1 MRFLQYNG
9 CGGVVYNYLYTNSLH
24 LLYLYAKINCDM
36 EVQDNIITLENELLS
51 FDRYFEANSRCVLSA
66 PFGEGKSFFL
76 NEFIKKKSSD
86 YDFITLY
93 PTGYQICDNK
103 DVFEYIKRDILLA
116 LLALE
121 PDFLNALDKT
131 SAAIIWESISECRE
145 DIISC
150 LPEINIGVQGT
161 TGVTISTANIVNT
174 VSKVV
179 EKCKK
184 KKIFKGNPIKD
195 YFNSFEDNAGCLY
208 EFNPISN
215 MISSLIAARKTGSGS
230 SSPRKVVLVIGDLDR
245 MDPEHIFRIL
255 NVFSAHLGDN
265 LDEEFSRNKFGFDK
279 VLLLCDYNNI
289 KNIYHHLYGADADF
303 NGYMSKFVAKGV
315 FQYSLR
321 SRVKE
326 YMVSLLPEN
335 LSTNFPSIIS
345 LIANEIFDKNDT
357 LKDENLRTI
366 KVKFLEFKKSIIVE
380 NFYFIQPNIGAFI
393 KTDRI
398 EVINLLALA
407 KMFNMDLSALLEQCR
422 SQYNMGEL
430 YKLCWPYVIIKENK
444 LPSFNPI
451 YYTPNSEEC
460 LNGHR
465 EFIVEH
471 QNLEITNI
479 RHDKYYR
486 EIAESYLKETYEFI
500 KQCEMY
506 LG

>member
-1 MRFLQYNG
+1 
-9 CGGVVYNYLYTNSLH
+9 
-24 LLYLYAKINCDM
+24 M
-36 EVQDNIITLENELLS
+36 EVQDNIISLEDELFS

-121 PDFLNALDKT
+121 PELLNAMDKT
-131 SAAIIWESISECRE
+131 DAAIIWESISECRE
-145 DIISC
+145 DIVSC
-150 LPEINIGVQGT
+150 LPEINIGVHGT
-161 TGVTISTANIVNT
+161 AGVTISTANIVNT
-174 VSKVV
+174 VCKVV
-179 EKCKK
+179 AKCKK
-184 KKIFKGNPIKD
+184 KRRFGGNPIKD
-195 YFNSFEDNAGCLY
+195 YFDSFEHNKGSLY

-215 MISSLIAARKTGSGS
+215 MISSLIAARKEGSES
-230 SSPRKVVLVIGDLDR
+230 SNTRKVVLVIEDLDR

-255 NVFSAHLGDN
+255 NVFSAHLGDD
-265 LDEEFSRNKFGFDK
+265 LDEDFSRNKFGFDK
-279 VLLLCDYNNI
+279 ILLLCDYNNI

-303 NGYMSKFVAKGV
+303 CGYMSKFVAKGV

-326 YMVSLLPEN
+326 YMVSLLPRN
-335 LSTNFPSIIS
+335 LKENFPTIIGVVTDK
-345 LIANEIFDKNDT
+345 IFDKNGS
-357 LKDENLRTI
+357 LRNENLRTI
-366 KVKFLEFKKSIIVE
+366 KTKFLEFKKSIIVD
-380 NFYFIQPNIGAFI
+380 NFYFVQPNIGAFI

-398 EVINLLALA
+398 ELINLWALSR
-407 KMFNMDLSALLEQCR
+407 MFNIDLSALLEQ
-422 SQYNMGEL
+422 SAKQYSGHEL
-430 YKLCWPYVIIKENK
+430 YRLCWPFIIVKDNK
-444 LPSFNPI
+444 LPTFQPI

-465 EFIVEH
+465 EFMVEH
-471 QNLEITNI
+471 KDLEITNI
-479 RHDKYYR
+479 RHDNYYR
-486 EIAESYLKETYEFI
+486 QIAESYLKEVYDFI

-506 LG
+506 IG

>member
-1 MRFLQYNG
+1 
-9 CGGVVYNYLYTNSLH
+9 
-24 LLYLYAKINCDM
+24 M
-36 EVQDNIITLENELLS
+36 EVLDNIISLEDELFS

-121 PDFLNALDKT
+121 PELLNAMDKT
-131 SAAIIWESISECRE
+131 DAAIIWESISECRE
-145 DIISC
+145 DIVSC
-150 LPEINIGVQGT
+150 LPEINIGVHGT
-161 TGVTISTANIVNT
+161 AGVTISTANIVNA
-174 VSKVV
+174 VCKVI

-184 KKIFKGNPIKD
+184 KWRFGGNHIKD
-195 YFNSFEDNAGCLY
+195 YFNSFENNKGSLY

-215 MISSLIAARKTGSGS
+215 MISSLIAARKKGSES
-230 SSPRKVVLVIGDLDR
+230 SNPRKVVLVIEDLDR

-255 NVFSAHLGDN
+255 NVFSAHLGDD
-265 LDEEFSRNKFGFDK
+265 LDEDFSRNKFGFDK
-279 VLLLCDYNNI
+279 ILLLCDYNNI

-303 NGYMSKFVAKGV
+303 CGYMSKFVAKGV

-326 YMVSLLPEN
+326 YMVSLLPRN
-335 LSTNFPSIIS
+335 LKENFPTIIGVVTDK
-345 LIANEIFDKNDT
+345 IFDKNGS
-357 LKDENLRTI
+357 LRNENLRTI
-366 KVKFLEFKKSIIVE
+366 KMKFLEFKKSIIVD
-380 NFYFIQPNIGAFI
+380 NFYFVQPNIGAFI

-398 EVINLLALA
+398 ELINLWALSR
-407 KMFNMDLSALLEQCR
+407 MFNIDLSALLEQ
-422 SQYNMGEL
+422 SAKQYSGYEL
-430 YKLCWPYVIIKENK
+430 YRLCWPFIIVKDNK
-444 LPSFNPI
+444 LPTFQPI
-451 YYTPNSEEC
+451 YYTENSEEC
-460 LNGHR
+460 LNGHG

-471 QNLEITNI
+471 KDLEITNI
-479 RHDKYYR
+479 RHDNYYR
-486 EIAESYLKETYEFI
+486 QIAESYLKEVYDFI

-506 LG
+506 IG

>member
-1 MRFLQYNG
+1 
-9 CGGVVYNYLYTNSLH
+9 
-24 LLYLYAKINCDM
+24 M
-36 EVQDNIITLENELLS
+36 EVQDNIISLEDELFS

-121 PDFLNALDKT
+121 PELLNSMDKT
-131 SAAIIWESISECRE
+131 DAAIIWESISECRE
-145 DIISC
+145 DVVSC
-150 LPEINIGVQGT
+150 LPEINIGVHGT
-161 TGVTISTANIVNT
+161 AGVTISTANIVNT
-174 VSKVV
+174 VCKVV
-179 EKCKK
+179 AKCKK
-184 KKIFKGNPIKD
+184 KRRFGGNPIKD
-195 YFNSFEDNAGCLY
+195 YFDSFEHNKGSLY

-215 MISSLIAARKTGSGS
+215 MISSLIAVRKKGSES
-230 SSPRKVVLVIGDLDR
+230 SNPRKVVLVIEDLDR

-255 NVFSAHLGDN
+255 NVFSAHFGDD
-265 LDEEFSRNKFGFDK
+265 LDEDFSRNKFGFDK
-279 VLLLCDYNNI
+279 VLLLCDYDNI

-303 NGYMSKFVAKGV
+303 CGYMSKFVAKGV

-335 LSTNFPSIIS
+335 LKENFPTIIGVVTDK
-345 LIANEIFDKNDT
+345 IFDKNGS
-357 LKDENLRTI
+357 LRNENLRTI
-366 KVKFLEFKKSIIVE
+366 KTKFLEFKKSIIVD
-380 NFYFIQPNIGAFI
+380 NFYFVQPNIGAFI

-398 EVINLLALA
+398 ELINLWALSR
-407 KMFNMDLSALLEQCR
+407 MFNIDLSALLEQ
-422 SQYNMGEL
+422 SAKQYSEHEL
-430 YKLCWPYVIIKENK
+430 YRLCWPFIIVKDNK
-444 LPSFNPI
+444 LPTFQPI
-451 YYTPNSEEC
+451 YYTENSEAH

-471 QNLEITNI
+471 RDLEITNI
-479 RHDKYYR
+479 RHDNYYR
-486 EIAESYLKETYEFI
+486 QIAESYLKEVYNFI

-506 LG
+506 IG

>member
-1 MRFLQYNG
+1 MYVQ
-9 CGGVVYNYLYTNSLH
+9 
-24 LLYLYAKINCDM
+24 IDEDM
-36 EVQDNIITLENELLS
+36 ETQDNMISLEDELFS

-121 PDFLNALDKT
+121 PGFLDALDKT
-131 SAAIIWESISECRE
+131 NAAIIWDSISECRE
-145 DIISC
+145 DIVSC
-150 LPEINIGVQGT
+150 LPEINIGVHGT
-161 TGVTISTANIVNT
+161 AGVTISTANIVNT
-174 VSKVV
+174 VCKVV
-179 EKCKK
+179 AKCKK
-184 KKIFKGNPIKD
+184 KRRFGGNPIKD
-195 YFNSFEDNAGCLY
+195 YFDSFEHNKGSLY

-215 MISSLIAARKTGSGS
+215 MISSLIAARKKGSES
-230 SSPRKVVLVIGDLDR
+230 SSPRKVVLVIEDLDR

-255 NVFSAHLGDN
+255 NVFSAHFGDD
-265 LDEEFSRNKFGFDK
+265 LDEDFSRNKFGFDK
-279 VLLLCDYNNI
+279 ILLLCDYNNI

-303 NGYMSKFVAKGV
+303 CGYMSKFVAKGV

-326 YMVSLLPEN
+326 YMVSLLPRN
-335 LSTNFPSIIS
+335 LKENFPTIIGVVTDK
-345 LIANEIFDKNDT
+345 IFDKNGS
-357 LKDENLRTI
+357 LRNENLRTI
-366 KVKFLEFKKSIIVE
+366 KTKFLEFKKSIIVD
-380 NFYFIQPNIGAFI
+380 NFYFVQPNIGAFI

-398 EVINLLALA
+398 ELINLWALSR
-407 KMFNMDLSALLEQCR
+407 MFDIDLSALLEQ
-422 SQYNMGEL
+422 SAKQYSGHEL
-430 YKLCWPYVIIKENK
+430 YRLCWPFIIVKDNK
-444 LPSFNPI
+444 LPTFQPI
-451 YYTPNSEEC
+451 YYTENSEEC

-471 QNLEITNI
+471 KDLEITNI
-479 RHDKYYR
+479 RHDNYYR
-486 EIAESYLKETYEFI
+486 QIAESYLKEVYDFI

-506 LG
+506 IG

>member
-1 MRFLQYNG
+1 
-9 CGGVVYNYLYTNSLH
+9 
-24 LLYLYAKINCDM
+24 M
-36 EVQDNIITLENELLS
+36 ETQDNMISLEDELFS

-76 NEFIKKKSSD
+76 NEFIKTKSSD

-121 PDFLNALDKT
+121 PGFLDALDKT
-131 SAAIIWESISECRE
+131 NAAIIWDSISECRE
-145 DIISC
+145 DIVSC
-150 LPEINIGVQGT
+150 LPEINIGVHGT
-161 TGVTISTANIVNT
+161 AGVTISTANIVNA
-174 VSKVV
+174 VCKVI

-184 KKIFKGNPIKD
+184 KWRFGGNHIKD
-195 YFNSFEDNAGCLY
+195 YFNSFENNKGSLY

-215 MISSLIAARKTGSGS
+215 MISSLIAARKKGSES
-230 SSPRKVVLVIGDLDR
+230 SNPRKVVLVIEDLDR

-255 NVFSAHLGDN
+255 NVFSAHFGDD
-265 LDEEFSRNKFGFDK
+265 LDEDFSLNKFGFDK

-303 NGYMSKFVAKGV
+303 CGYMSKFVAKGV

-326 YMVSLLPEN
+326 YMVSLLPRN
-335 LSTNFPSIIS
+335 LKENFPTIIGVVTDK
-345 LIANEIFDKNDT
+345 IFDKNGS
-357 LKDENLRTI
+357 LRNENLRTI
-366 KVKFLEFKKSIIVE
+366 KTKFLEFKKSIIVD
-380 NFYFIQPNIGAFI
+380 NFYFGQPNIGAFI

-398 EVINLLALA
+398 ELINLWALSR
-407 KMFNMDLSALLEQCR
+407 MFNIDLSALLEQ
-422 SQYNMGEL
+422 SAKQYSRHEFYL
-430 YKLCWPYVIIKENK
+430 LCWPFIIVKDNK
-444 LPSFNPI
+444 LPTFQPI
-451 YYTPNSEEC
+451 YYTENSAEC

-465 EFIVEH
+465 DFIVEH
-471 QNLEITNI
+471 AESEITKMRYVNQF
-479 RHDKYYR
+479 HQ
-486 EIAESYLKETYEFI
+486 IAPSYLKEAYDFI

-506 LG
+506 IG

>member
-1 MRFLQYNG
+1 
-9 CGGVVYNYLYTNSLH
+9 
-24 LLYLYAKINCDM
+24 M
-36 EVQDNIITLENELLS
+36 ETQDNMISLEDELFS

-121 PDFLNALDKT
+121 PGFLDALDKT
-131 SAAIIWESISECRE
+131 NAAIIWDSISECRE
-145 DIISC
+145 DVVSC
-150 LPEINIGVQGT
+150 LPEINIGVHGT
-161 TGVTISTANIVNT
+161 ADVTISTANIVNT
-174 VSKVV
+174 VCKVV
-179 EKCKK
+179 AKCKK
-184 KKIFKGNPIKD
+184 KRRFGGNPIKD
-195 YFNSFEDNAGCLY
+195 YFDSFEHNKGSLY

-215 MISSLIAARKTGSGS
+215 MISSLIAARKKGSES
-230 SSPRKVVLVIGDLDR
+230 SSPRKVVLVIEDLDR

-255 NVFSAHLGDN
+255 NVFSAHFGDE
-265 LDEEFSRNKFGFDK
+265 LDEDFSRNKFGFDK
-279 VLLLCDYNNI
+279 VLLLCDYDNI

-303 NGYMSKFVAKGV
+303 CGYMSKFVAKGV

-326 YMVSLLPEN
+326 YMVSLLPRN
-335 LSTNFPSIIS
+335 LKENFPTIIGVVTDK
-345 LIANEIFDKNDT
+345 IFDKNGS
-357 LKDENLRTI
+357 LRNENLRTI
-366 KVKFLEFKKSIIVE
+366 KTKFLEFKKSIIVD
-380 NFYFIQPNIGAFI
+380 NFYFVQPNIGAFI

-398 EVINLLALA
+398 ELINLWALSR
-407 KMFNMDLSALLEQCR
+407 MFNIDLSALLEQ
-422 SQYNMGEL
+422 SAKQYSGHEL
-430 YKLCWPYVIIKENK
+430 YRLCWPFIIVKDNK
-444 LPSFNPI
+444 LPAFQPI
-451 YYTPNSEEC
+451 YYTENSEEC

-471 QNLEITNI
+471 KDLEITNI
-479 RHDKYYR
+479 RHDNYYPQ
-486 EIAESYLKETYEFI
+486 IAESYLKEVYDFI

-506 LG
+506 IG

>member
-1 MRFLQYNG
+1 MYVQ
-9 CGGVVYNYLYTNSLH
+9 
-24 LLYLYAKINCDM
+24 IDEDM
-36 EVQDNIITLENELLS
+36 ETQDNMISLEDELFS

-121 PDFLNALDKT
+121 PGFLDALDKT
-131 SAAIIWESISECRE
+131 NAAIIWDSISECRE
-145 DIISC
+145 DIVSC
-150 LPEINIGVQGT
+150 LPEINIGVHGT
-161 TGVTISTANIVNT
+161 ADVTISTANIVNT
-174 VSKVV
+174 VCKVV
-179 EKCKK
+179 AKCKK
-184 KKIFKGNPIKD
+184 KRRFGGNPIKD
-195 YFNSFEDNAGCLY
+195 YFDSFEHNKGSLY

-215 MISSLIAARKTGSGS
+215 MISSLIAARKKGSES
-230 SSPRKVVLVIGDLDR
+230 SSPRKVVLVIEDLDR

-255 NVFSAHLGDN
+255 NVFSAHFGDD
-265 LDEEFSRNKFGFDK
+265 LDEDFSRNKFGFDK
-279 VLLLCDYNNI
+279 ILLLCDYNNI

-303 NGYMSKFVAKGV
+303 CGYMSKFVAKGV

-326 YMVSLLPEN
+326 YMVSLLPRN
-335 LSTNFPSIIS
+335 LKENFPTIIGVVTDK
-345 LIANEIFDKNDT
+345 IFDINGS
-357 LKDENLRTI
+357 LRNENLRTI
-366 KVKFLEFKKSIIVE
+366 KTKFLEFKKSIIVD
-380 NFYFIQPNIGAFI
+380 NFYFVQPNIGAFI

-398 EVINLLALA
+398 ELINLWALSR
-407 KMFNMDLSALLEQCR
+407 MFDIDLSALLEQ
-422 SQYNMGEL
+422 SAKQYSGHEL
-430 YKLCWPYVIIKENK
+430 YRLCWPFIIVKDNK
-444 LPSFNPI
+444 LPTFQPI
-451 YYTPNSEEC
+451 YYTENSEEC

-471 QNLEITNI
+471 KDLEITNI
-479 RHDKYYR
+479 RHDNYYR
-486 EIAESYLKETYEFI
+486 QIAESYLKEVYDFI

-506 LG
+506 IG

>member
-1 MRFLQYNG
+1 
-9 CGGVVYNYLYTNSLH
+9 
-24 LLYLYAKINCDM
+24 M
-36 EVQDNIITLENELLS
+36 ETQDNMISLEDELFS

-121 PDFLNALDKT
+121 PGFLDALDKT
-131 SAAIIWESISECRE
+131 NAAIIWDSISECRE
-145 DIISC
+145 DVVSC
-150 LPEINIGVQGT
+150 LPEINIGVHGT
-161 TGVTISTANIVNT
+161 ADVTISTANIVNT
-174 VSKVV
+174 VCKVV
-179 EKCKK
+179 AKCKK
-184 KKIFKGNPIKD
+184 KRRFGGNPIKD
-195 YFNSFEDNAGCLY
+195 YFDSFEHNKGSLY

-215 MISSLIAARKTGSGS
+215 MISSLIAARKKGSES
-230 SSPRKVVLVIGDLDR
+230 SSPRKVVLVIEDLDR

-255 NVFSAHLGDN
+255 NVFSAHFGDE
-265 LDEEFSRNKFGFDK
+265 LDEDFSRNKFGFDK
-279 VLLLCDYNNI
+279 VLLLCDYDNI

-303 NGYMSKFVAKGV
+303 CGYMSKFVAKGV

-326 YMVSLLPEN
+326 YMVSLLPRN
-335 LSTNFPSIIS
+335 LKENFPTIIGVVTDK
-345 LIANEIFDKNDT
+345 IFDKNGS
-357 LKDENLRTI
+357 LRNENLRTI
-366 KVKFLEFKKSIIVE
+366 KTKFLEFKKSIIVD
-380 NFYFIQPNIGAFI
+380 NFYFVQPNIGAFI

-398 EVINLLALA
+398 ELINLWALSR
-407 KMFNMDLSALLEQCR
+407 MFNIDLSALLEQ
-422 SQYNMGEL
+422 SAKQYSGHEL
-430 YKLCWPYVIIKENK
+430 YRLCWPFIIVKDNK
-444 LPSFNPI
+444 LPTFQPI
-451 YYTPNSEEC
+451 YYTENSEEC

-471 QNLEITNI
+471 KDLEITNI
-479 RHDKYYR
+479 RHDNYYR
-486 EIAESYLKETYEFI
+486 QIAESYLKEVYDFI

-506 LG
+506 IG

>member
-1 MRFLQYNG
+1 
-9 CGGVVYNYLYTNSLH
+9 
-24 LLYLYAKINCDM
+24 M
-36 EVQDNIITLENELLS
+36 ETQDNMISLEDELFS

-121 PDFLNALDKT
+121 PELLNAMDKT
-131 SAAIIWESISECRE
+131 DAAIIWESISECRE
-145 DIISC
+145 DIVSC
-150 LPEINIGVQGT
+150 LPEINIGVHGT
-161 TGVTISTANIVNT
+161 AGVTISMANIVNT
-174 VSKVV
+174 VCKVV
-179 EKCKK
+179 AKCKK
-184 KKIFKGNPIKD
+184 KRRFGGNPIKD
-195 YFNSFEDNAGCLY
+195 YFDSFEHNKGSLY

-215 MISSLIAARKTGSGS
+215 MISSLIAARKKGSES
-230 SSPRKVVLVIGDLDR
+230 SNPRKVVLVIEDLDR

-255 NVFSAHLGDN
+255 NVFSAHFGDN
-265 LDEEFSRNKFGFDK
+265 LDEDFSLNKFGFDK

-303 NGYMSKFVAKGV
+303 CGYMSKFVAKGV

-326 YMVSLLPEN
+326 YMVSLLPRN
-335 LSTNFPSIIS
+335 LKENFPTIIGVVTDK
-345 LIANEIFDKNDT
+345 IFDKNGS
-357 LKDENLRTI
+357 LRNENLRTI
-366 KVKFLEFKKSIIVE
+366 KTKFLEFKKSIIVD
-380 NFYFIQPNIGAFI
+380 NFYFVQPNIGAFI

-398 EVINLLALA
+398 ELINLWALSR
-407 KMFNMDLSALLEQCR
+407 MFNIDLSALLEQ
-422 SQYNMGEL
+422 SAKQYSGHEL
-430 YKLCWPYVIIKENK
+430 YRLCWPFIIVKDNK
-444 LPSFNPI
+444 LPTFQPI
-451 YYTPNSEEC
+451 YYTENSEEC

-471 QNLEITNI
+471 KDLEITNI
-479 RHDKYYR
+479 RHGNYYR
-486 EIAESYLKETYEFI
+486 QIAESYLKEVYAFI
-500 KQCEMY
+500 KQCEIY
-506 LG
+506 IG